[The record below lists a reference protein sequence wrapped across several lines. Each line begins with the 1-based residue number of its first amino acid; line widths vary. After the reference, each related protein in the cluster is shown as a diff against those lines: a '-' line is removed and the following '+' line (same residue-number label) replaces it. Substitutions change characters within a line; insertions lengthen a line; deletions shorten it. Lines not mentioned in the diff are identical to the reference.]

1 MTVEEAIQAATGGD
15 TECMFQLGNYY
26 ATQEKKYDE
35 AQEWYLNGAKAGD
48 IRCMALAASMGTIL
62 ACSKRKVAGGSVAA
76 ECIQELKECLSWSKK
91 ASANGMEND
100 STGIEE
106 ELGVAYYLAF
116 LHERN
121 TGKTEYLYQA
131 EELLKAHNPSQ
142 HAEYR
147 MYLAFT
153 LRDKLRLENGL
164 NREETALLFNLLKD
178 CAMNHRTELAHGDLV
193 CYYLGDAYLKG
204 QICQRDDNLA
214 YQWMSTAQQMG
225 FDCHEMLD
233 CFKKK
238 LFGGYVFQG

>member
-1 MTVEEAIQAATGGD
+1 MTVEEAIRAANGGD

-35 AQEWYLNGAKAGD
+35 AQEWYLNGAEAGD
-48 IRCMALAASMGTIL
+48 TRCMALAASMGTIL

-76 ECIQELKECLSWSKK
+76 ECIRELEECLSWSKK
-91 ASANGMEND
+91 AADHGMKSDSA
-100 STGIEE
+100 GIEE

-116 LHERN
+116 LHEREEN
-121 TGKTEYLYQA
+121 KTEYLYKA
-131 EELLKAHNPSQ
+131 EELFKAHHPSQ

-164 NREETALLFNLLKD
+164 NGEETALLFNLLKD

-204 QICQRDDNLA
+204 QICTRDDNLA
-214 YQWMSTAQQMG
+214 YQWMSTAQEMG
-225 FDCHEMLD
+225 FDCYEMLSR
-233 CFKKK
+233 FKKK
-238 LFGGYVFQG
+238 LFGGYVFQW